1 MRHYQRSDKFLRGI
15 EKNVLV
21 VSTVD
26 PFGRK
31 IVSENR
37 NMVNGLDGLDMNG
50 YNGGQGD
57 APPVTQYSAFP
68 SSQLTNQQVDKNSV
82 MKITEQCDEMP
93 EAENEKILKDIMETE
108 KSQTHDDS
116 LPQEETTQ
124 PFSASTEA
132 ETTCDAE
139 QDASETTANNNAKS
153 ETQNYFGEV
162 KSESENSDNNINDIS
177 DGNYITQDQSDSTDM
192 NRVHTDNLP
201 VLETVSEK
209 EQYSE
214 ETPQQENLAEQEEK
228 LVNSPTT
235 TSTCNVEETSSSED
249 VTNSNNDNESISSS
263 NNDGDNQN
271 TQEIQRSNTI
281 DNTQTNDTT
290 ATISTQYDKV
300 DVLAT
305 SGNQAPPSQ
314 VLDNTEC
321 TSTENSVTCTVTDS
335 NISCESSNSENNSVQ
350 STMCQQDASVRDT
363 EGCIQGD
370 VSSAVRDT
378 QDESSAPSSSV
389 NEDVCARIVTNS
401 TVTDQLE
408 HNIMDVDSSSVV
420 RSTENQSCENT
431 LHENRTRVEQTSSS
445 SSSEVPMEED

>member
-1 MRHYQRSDKFLRGI
+1 MTSMVEVKMTMENQEEVLDALNCFEKKPSDEIPPILEQYLRQIAKTGETLFPWPKLKSLFITKLDRVMKKFHQEMSTDIPKCPNVDNTKFEEMRERILETVEQFQGAPFTIQRLCELLTEPMRHYQRSDKFLRGI

-108 KSQTHDDS
+108 KSQTHNDS

-124 PFSASTEA
+124 PFSASTDA

-162 KSESENSDNNINDIS
+162 KSESENSDNNINDTS

-192 NRVHTDNLP
+192 NRVHTENLP

-228 LVNSPTT
+228 LVNSPRT

-249 VTNSNNDNESISSS
+249 VTNCNNDNESISSS
-263 NNDGDNQN
+263 NNDGDNHN
-271 TQEIQRSNTI
+271 TQEIQSSNTVV
-281 DNTQTNDTT
+281 NTQTNDTT
-290 ATISTQYDKV
+290 AAISTQYDKV

-305 SGNQAPPSQ
+305 SGIK
-314 VLDNTEC
+314 LLLLRC
-321 TSTENSVTCTVTDS
+321 
-335 NISCESSNSENNSVQ
+335 
-350 STMCQQDASVRDT
+350 
-363 EGCIQGD
+363 
-370 VSSAVRDT
+370 
-378 QDESSAPSSSV
+378 
-389 NEDVCARIVTNS
+389 
-401 TVTDQLE
+401 
-408 HNIMDVDSSSVV
+408 
-420 RSTENQSCENT
+420 
-431 LHENRTRVEQTSSS
+431 
-445 SSSEVPMEED
+445 